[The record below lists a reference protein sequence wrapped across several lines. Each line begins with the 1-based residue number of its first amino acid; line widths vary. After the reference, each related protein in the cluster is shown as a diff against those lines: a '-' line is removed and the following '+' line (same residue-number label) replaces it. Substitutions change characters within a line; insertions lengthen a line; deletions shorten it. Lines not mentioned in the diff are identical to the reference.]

1 MRLTLSQSRYI
12 VIITNMFIVP
22 EESNENVPAG
32 IESVNLYNDQFWT
45 DLEWALN
52 IPD

>member
-1 MRLTLSQSRYI
+1 ML
-12 VIITNMFIVP
+12 IVP
-22 EESNENVPAG
+22 EESSENVPAN